1 MLLAIPANEGGG
13 EMNFWQKSSKAQ
25 KLEQIDAGISLGMT
39 ARQIAI
45 NCGTTKDAILYLCR
59 ETGRST
65 GSKSTAMSNNVAR
78 IGRTVQSRRRGIP
91 ELFAPDAFEIFKSTR
106 ERSLF
111 ESHQND

>member
-1 MLLAIPANEGGG
+1 
-13 EMNFWQKSSKAQ
+13 MNFWQKSSKAQ

-65 GSKSTAMSNNVAR
+65 GSKNTGMSSEIARLGMTAQR
-78 IGRTVQSRRRGIP
+78 RRRGIP
-91 ELFAPDAFEIFKSTR
+91 ELFAPDAFEIFQSKKKDSI
-106 ERSLF
+106 F
-111 ESHQND
+111 DSHPLD